1 MLLVSDLPEIVW
13 HLAGGRA
20 PAWLLG
26 AKVAALCLF
35 LGSTL
40 AWRALQPLRPYAV
53 VLLVLFGALG
63 ATAMVRDTAWFQR
76 SFNKQGVSFVVDYLA
91 LYVLDTGVA
100 LAVIA
105 ALWFL
110 KRHRS
115 EFFLV
120 VGDLDAPIERVRW
133 LGIRGGELWTR
144 FAFIFAFAAGLCVLI
159 PTVLVL
165 RPSPDTLLR
174 ALPLLPAVILFSA
187 VNAFTEEVYFRASF
201 LATLQETIGR
211 AHTLLITIVFFGLA
225 HYLHGSPPGIMG
237 AAMTGFL
244 AYLLGKSMLETK
256 GMLWAWFIHFVPD
269 VVVFASYAIL
279 FVRK

>member
-1 MLLVSDLPEIVW
+1 MHTSSGTAAGRGLLAGAAWATMLLVSDLPEIVW

-26 AKVAALCLF
+26 AKIA
-35 LGSTL
+35 
-40 AWRALQPLRPYAV
+40 
-53 VLLVLFGALG
+53 ALG
-63 ATAMVRDTAWFQR
+63 ATTLVRNTAWFQR
-76 SFNKQGVSFVVDYLA
+76 SFNSEGVSFAVGYLA

-110 KRHRS
+110 KRRRS

-120 VGDLDAPIERVRW
+120 AGDLDAPIERVRW
-133 LGIRGGELWTR
+133 LGIRGGEPWR
-144 FAFIFAFAAGLCVLI
+144 PFAFIFAFAAGLSVLI

-165 RPSPDTLLR
+165 RPSPETLLR
-174 ALPLLPAVILFSA
+174 ALPLLPAVLLFPA
-187 VNAFTEEVYFRASF
+187 INAFTEEVYFRASF
-201 LATLQETIGR
+201 LATLHETIGR
-211 AHTLLITIVFFGLA
+211 AHTLLITMVFFGLA
-225 HYLHGSPPGIMG
+225 HYLYGSPSGILG

-244 AYLLGKSMLETK
+244 AYLLGKSMLETR

-269 VVVFASYAIL
+269 VVIFASYAIL